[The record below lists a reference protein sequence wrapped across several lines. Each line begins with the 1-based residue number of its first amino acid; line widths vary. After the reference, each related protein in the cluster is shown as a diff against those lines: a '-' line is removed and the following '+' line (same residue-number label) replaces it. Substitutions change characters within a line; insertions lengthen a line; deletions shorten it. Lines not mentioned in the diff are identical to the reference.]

1 VTRESDGLI
10 TNHPHESPARG
21 FMELKVF
28 ESPGKEWDEFA
39 SRYTDLIFYQS
50 VWSQVLQE
58 GLGGQPLYFYL
69 REGGTIVAGL
79 PGVLLNF
86 KIFKILYASI
96 PYGNLIGEQ
105 EYFSPFME
113 ILEGEFR
120 KRKIDQVRISESP
133 FSKSQLPGE
142 FKSIPAK
149 CTLLDL
155 RGLNKEKVWE
165 GYKKNI
171 RRDVRKAQRSG
182 ITIRRGDSRK
192 DANIFYKLYLA
203 SMERN
208 RAMAKYPLRWFET
221 LYEVLTK
228 KELSAIYIAELN
240 DVAIA
245 GVVLIYS
252 VSSTHYFHNGSQYE
266 FLKLCPNELLV
277 HSSIENAVEKK
288 ITFFDFMGSDP
299 SDLSLVRFKEKWGGQ
314 SMDTYTYIKDVNP
327 FKSKIWELGR
337 RAVASKW
344 GAKALKWIR

>member
-1 VTRESDGLI
+1 
-10 TNHPHESPARG
+10 
-21 FMELKVF
+21 MELNVF
-28 ESPGKEWDEFA
+28 ESPGKEWDEFT

-50 VWSQVLQE
+50 VWSGVLKK

-69 REGGTIVAGL
+69 REGGEIVAGL

-96 PYGNLIGEQ
+96 PYGQLIGEKS
-105 EYFSPFME
+105 YYPTF
-113 ILEGEFR
+113 LELLENEFR
-120 KRKIDQVRISESP
+120 RRGIDQIRLTESP
-133 FSKSQLPGE
+133 FSESYPPE
-142 FKSIPAK
+142 SSFKSVSAK

-155 RGLNKEKVWE
+155 KGYDKEKIWE

-182 ITIRRGDSRK
+182 VTIQRGDSGEDIIR
-192 DANIFYKLYLA
+192 FYKLYLA

-208 RAMAKYPLRWFET
+208 RAMAKYSFRWFEA
-221 LYEVLTK
+221 LYEMITK
-228 KELSAIYIAELN
+228 KGLGAFLMAELN
-240 DVAIA
+240 EVAIA

-252 VSSTHYFHNGSQYE
+252 ASSAHYFHNGSQYE
-266 FLKLCPNELLV
+266 FLKFCPNELLV

-288 ITFFDFMGSDP
+288 VSFFDFMGSDP
-299 SDLSLVRFKEKWGGQ
+299 NDLSLLRFKEKWGGQ
-314 SMDTYTYIKDVNP
+314 SKDIYTYVKDVNP
-327 FKSKIWELGR
+327 LKSKIWEIGR